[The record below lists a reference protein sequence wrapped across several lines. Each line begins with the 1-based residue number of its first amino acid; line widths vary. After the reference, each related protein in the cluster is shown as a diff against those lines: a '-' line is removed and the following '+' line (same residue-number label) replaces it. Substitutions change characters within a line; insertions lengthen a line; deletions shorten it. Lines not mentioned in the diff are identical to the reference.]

1 MNLKYIYENTI
12 ELDFFSENKTLIEC
26 KFHDEKLSNKQQE
39 LFDKLEAKQK
49 FIARNYKDVEEI
61 QNSFL

>member
-1 MNLKYIYENTI
+1 
-12 ELDFFSENKTLIEC
+12 LIEC

-61 QNSFL
+61 QNSLL